1 MCRFALYTEDGDVY
15 EFHLLKDAV
24 AYARYQWWLC
34 QSHSTVVD
42 EVTHEVV
49 FRI

>member
-1 MCRFALYTEDGDVY
+1 MCRFALYTEEGSVY
-15 EFHLLKDAV
+15 EFHSLEDAI
-24 AYARYQWWLC
+24 AYARYQWWLN
-34 QSHSTVVD
+34 QSHSVVVD